1 MFSLETG
8 TLVHKC
14 RDRIEAGAEIALVG
28 KDGSMRVQANSA
40 GTADQRRE
48 QMLRAALD
56 VIAER
61 GYAESRI
68 ADVAERAGT
77 SPALV
82 IYYFKTKDQLLTE
95 AIRFSEDNWY
105 EAGTR
110 RMAQIPTAAGK
121 LEEIVAMSCLP
132 EADSEAETWVLW
144 LDLWAQALRHPEVAG
159 VRQKFDERWREL
171 ICSLVVE
178 GQEAGEFGPVD
189 ALDFTVLLT
198 ALLDGLAV
206 QIALAD
212 PVVDASRAFELSM
225 RFAAAQLGFAWTPGR
240 GGRQGPVTK
249 ERGLD
254 PAGGSGGSSPR
265 AGSSSPA
272 PRR

>member
-1 MFSLETG
+1 
-8 TLVHKC
+8 
-14 RDRIEAGAEIALVG
+14 
-28 KDGSMRVQANSA
+28 MRVRAGNA

-61 GYAESRI
+61 GFADSRI

-95 AIRFSEDNWY
+95 AMRFSEDSWY
-105 EAGTR
+105 EAGMR
-110 RMAQIPTAAGK
+110 RMAEIPTAAGR
-121 LEEIVAMSCLP
+121 LAELVAMSCLP
-132 EADSEAETWVLW
+132 DKDLEPLSSWVLW
-144 LDLWAQALRHPEVAG
+144 LDLWAQAVRHPEVAG
-159 VRQKFDERWREL
+159 VRQKFDERWRDL
-171 ICSLVVE
+171 ICSLVVA

-189 ALDFTVLLT
+189 PVDFAVLMS

-212 PVVDASRAFELSM
+212 PVVDANRAFDLCM
-225 RFAAAQLGFAWTPGR
+225 RFAAAQLGFSW
-240 GGRQGPVTK
+240 
-249 ERGLD
+249 
-254 PAGGSGGSSPR
+254 
-265 AGSSSPA
+265 A
-272 PRR
+272 PPDAVRVP

>member
-1 MFSLETG
+1 
-8 TLVHKC
+8 
-14 RDRIEAGAEIALVG
+14 
-28 KDGSMRVQANSA
+28 MRVQANNA

-105 EAGTR
+105 EAGMR
-110 RMAQIPTAAGK
+110 RMAEIPTAAGK

-132 EADSEAETWVLW
+132 EADSEPASSWALW
-144 LDLWAQALRHPEVAG
+144 LDLWAQAVRHPEVA
-159 VRQKFDERWREL
+159 
-171 ICSLVVE
+171 
-178 GQEAGEFGPVD
+178 
-189 ALDFTVLLT
+189 
-198 ALLDGLAV
+198 
-206 QIALAD
+206 
-212 PVVDASRAFELSM
+212 AS
-225 RFAAAQLGFAWTPGR
+225 GR
-240 GGRQGPVTK
+240 SSTSG
-249 ERGLD
+249 
-254 PAGGSGGSSPR
+254 GGSSSARSCWKARRPASSARSTRWTSPCCCPR
-265 AGSSSPA
+265 CWTGWRCRSRWPT
-272 PRR
+272 RRWTPTVPTS

>member
-1 MFSLETG
+1 
-8 TLVHKC
+8 
-14 RDRIEAGAEIALVG
+14 
-28 KDGSMRVQANSA
+28 MRVQANNA

-95 AIRFSEDNWY
+95 AIRFSEDTWY

-110 RMAQIPTAAGK
+110 RMAAIPTAAGK

-132 EADSEAETWVLW
+132 EADSEPPSSWALW
-144 LDLWAQALRHPEVAG
+144 LDLWAQALRHAEVAS
-159 VRQKFDERWREL
+159 VRQKFDERWRDT
-171 ICSLVVE
+171 IATLVLE
-178 GQEAGEFGPVD
+178 GQEAGEFGPVNP
-189 ALDFTVLLT
+189 ADFAATLS
-198 ALLDGLAV
+198 ALLDGFAI
-206 QIALAD
+206 QIALED
-212 PVVDASRAFELSM
+212 PTVDAGRAFELTM
-225 RFAAAQLGFAWTPGR
+225 RFAAGELGFTWVPRHRPG
-240 GGRQGPVTK
+240 GQAEAGR
-249 ERGLD
+249 R
-254 PAGGSGGSSPR
+254 PAG
-265 AGSSSPA
+265 AGA
-272 PRR
+272 VRNGARVDR